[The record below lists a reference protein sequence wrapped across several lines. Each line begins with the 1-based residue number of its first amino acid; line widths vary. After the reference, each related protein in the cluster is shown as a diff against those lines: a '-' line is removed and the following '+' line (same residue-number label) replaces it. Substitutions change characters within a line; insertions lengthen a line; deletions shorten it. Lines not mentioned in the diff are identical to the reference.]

1 MALVP
6 AQHMKLRLHY
16 KEDEARDHLVPMSRQ
31 ALDVVEALR
40 QVGDWKARVQ
50 ISRLRPFS
58 SQDV

>member
-1 MALVP
+1 
-6 AQHMKLRLHY
+6 MKLRLHY